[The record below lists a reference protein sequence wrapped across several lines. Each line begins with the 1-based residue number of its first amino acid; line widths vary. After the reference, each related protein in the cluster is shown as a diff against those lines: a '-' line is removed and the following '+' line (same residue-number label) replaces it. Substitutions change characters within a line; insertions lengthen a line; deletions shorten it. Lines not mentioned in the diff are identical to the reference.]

1 MFRSIRWRLI
11 ASTVILTL
19 LTVSLVG
26 VLALSLVKQHVDRQE
41 REYLTANAEGVARQ
55 ALPLLQL
62 GAQGSGL
69 RGLARAAS
77 FLGNA
82 RVRILDRHGR
92 VLADSG
98 SLRGIDELL
107 WIQPPLGSGP
117 EPSDPASF
125 DSTLMALAYGERP
138 MYPREQFRLLGEL
151 PPGTRLIYVQRTVV
165 PWGPRFAFEIEPSP
179 NQDANPASAP
189 VPEPA
194 ARSATV
200 VRVPIGP
207 ADNPLGAVELSDG
220 PNFGAETLATT
231 GRAFLLAS
239 AGAALLA
246 AIVGLFVGRSL
257 TRPLS
262 GLTTAA
268 GRMSSGDLSAR
279 APASGRDEIGQLAGQ
294 FNQMAERLE
303 ASFAGLAAERDAL
316 RRFIADASHQLRTP
330 ITALRNFNE
339 LLQGAAAG
347 DPAARAEFLA
357 ESQAQITRL
366 EWITR
371 NLLSLSRLD
380 AGLVTLD
387 LARCDAGDVIE
398 SASAAFKALAQDK
411 GIALSV
417 NRPASPVDVRCD
429 RAQIE
434 MALSNLLDNALKFTP
449 PGGRVDVG
457 VDQAGETVRWW
468 VQDTGPG
475 VDPDD
480 RPHLFERFY
489 QGRASRA
496 STGSGL
502 GLAIVH
508 SIVQAQRGRVTV
520 ESEPGSGSRF
530 LIELPRGDLSPLSV
544 ATT

>member
-1 MFRSIRWRLI
+1 MFRSIHWKLI
-11 ASTVILTL
+11 ASYVLLTL
-19 LTVSLVG
+19 LAVSLVG
-26 VLALSLVKQHVDRQE
+26 VLALSLVKQQVDRQE

-55 ALPLLQL
+55 ALPLARL
-62 GAQGSGL
+62 GVGDSGL
-69 RGLARAAS
+69 NGLARAAA

-82 RVRILDRHGR
+82 RVRILDRYGR

-98 SLRGIDELL
+98 SPRNIDELV
-107 WIQPPLGSGP
+107 WIQPPLGLEP
-117 EPSDPASF
+117 DPSDPAAF
-125 DSTLMALAYGERP
+125 DPTLMALAHGELP
-138 MYPREQFRLLGEL
+138 MHLRTLDLRGQFPLLHEL
-151 PPGTRLIYVQRTVV
+151 PPGTRLTIVQRTVV
-165 PWGPRFAFEIEPSP
+165 PWGHRFVFEIEPAPNPDASP
-179 NQDANPASAP
+179 VSAP
-189 VPEPA
+189 APEPA

-207 ADNPLGAVELSDG
+207 AGNPLGAVELSDG

-231 GRAFLLAS
+231 GRAFLLAG

-279 APASGRDEIGQLAGQ
+279 APAGGRDEIGQLAGQ

-330 ITALRNFNE
+330 ITALKNFNE

-347 DPAARAEFLA
+347 DPAAHAEFLA
-357 ESQAQITRL
+357 ESQAQIGRL

-380 AGLVTLD
+380 AGLITLD

-398 SASAAFKALAQDK
+398 EASAPFKALATDK
-411 GIALSV
+411 GIALSA
-417 NRPASPVDVRCD
+417 NRPASPIDVQCD
-429 RAQIE
+429 RARIE
-434 MALSNLLDNALKFTP
+434 MALSNLLDNAVKFTP
-449 PGGRVDVG
+449 PGGRVEIG

-468 VQDTGPG
+468 VRDTGPG
-475 VDPDD
+475 IDPDD
-480 RPHLFERFY
+480 RPHIFERFY

-496 STGSGL
+496 SSGSGL

-508 SIVQAQRGRVTV
+508 SIVQAHRGRVTA
-520 ESEPGSGSRF
+520 ESNPDSGSRF
-530 LIELPRGDLSPLSV
+530 LIELPHSG
-544 ATT
+544 